1 MLCRIQEGCGKVAAI
16 NYDSR
21 CRPSSSQAIIF
32 ASHQLRRGI
41 ERILFERA
49 STNVLRLNCSTRVV
63 KGQLARDDEGN
74 VAEDRMR
81 KFAPFVLLA
90 CLCMLAN
97 AALAVDRGQF
107 GHVPPDIR
115 AWFKSVI
122 APNGVPCCDE
132 SDGHRTTYDV
142 RGGAYWVPIEGQWMQ
157 VPERAVIRDQG
168 NPIGEAV
175 VWYVHHRGSIIISCF
190 VPADAV

>member
-1 MLCRIQEGCGKVAAI
+1 M
-16 NYDSR
+16 
-21 CRPSSSQAIIF
+21 
-32 ASHQLRRGI
+32 RR
-41 ERILFERA
+41 L
-49 STNVLRLNCSTRVV
+49 
-63 KGQLARDDEGN
+63 
-74 VAEDRMR
+74 
-81 KFAPFVLLA
+81 APFVLLA
-90 CLCMLAN
+90 CLSVLART
-97 AALAVDRGQF
+97 ALAVDRGQF
-107 GHVPPDIR
+107 EHVPPDIR

-142 RGGAYWVPIEGQWMQ
+142 RAGAYWVPIEGQWMQ

>member
-1 MLCRIQEGCGKVAAI
+1 M
-16 NYDSR
+16 
-21 CRPSSSQAIIF
+21 
-32 ASHQLRRGI
+32 RR
-41 ERILFERA
+41 L
-49 STNVLRLNCSTRVV
+49 VPLL
-63 KGQLARDDEGN
+63 
-74 VAEDRMR
+74 
-81 KFAPFVLLA
+81 LLA
-90 CLCMLAN
+90 SLSTLGST
-97 AALAVDRGQF
+97 ALAVDRGQF
-107 GHVPPDIR
+107 GHIPPDIR

-132 SDGHRTTYDV
+132 SDGHRTSYDV
-142 RGGAYWVPIEGQWMQ
+142 RDGAYWVPIEGQWMQ